1 MNPSTVQPWDM
12 NWGQELFNWGF
23 AIGLILLIWFA
34 TMALRYRKNPANILG
49 RNVEDFAGQV
59 QEGNGPIPVFLIL
72 TYMTVFTMVI
82 IYGVIYFFT
91 GYNY

>member
-1 MNPSTVQPWDM
+1 MQNVNIPWEV
-12 NWGQELFNWGF
+12 NWGQEAMNWLFI
-23 AIGLILLIWFA
+23 IGLLALVWFA
-34 TMALRYRKNPANILG
+34 TAALRYRKNPANILG

-72 TYMTVFTMVI
+72 TYIAVFVMLTLYAVLYI
-82 IYGVIYFFT
+82 FN